1 MKFEESDLDFSL
13 LDPTQFE
20 ELCFDLLRRLGFHEL
35 KWRKGGADSGRDIE
49 GKYFINLPLVEMSEE
64 AWAIEC
70 KHHTGGV
77 PVEALASKL
86 SWAEA
91 ERPDRLVLI
100 VSSHLTNSARNWL
113 EKRRPQMPCR
123 IHLVEGKSLKHLL
136 LAYDKI
142 VELYFGDRYS
152 KLLKQSFETWSLHGL
167 IPSLDTLLHLVK
179 HLPLEKLEGGELAFL
194 WCLCLFKSSEIE
206 KREERREKIFE
217 ERREEIFEERWRK
230 IFPVSALVDALRP
243 FSSGGS
249 SVLEP
254 YQTLSLYHSKLMRWN
269 SEVDGDRTLTCGLLI
284 QYGGNPRL
292 ALYGFDVF
300 SNGQGLES
308 LVWGGSRPEAKIRYL
323 SKGGVA
329 AFEAAENLLDERD
342 KANRAQRNQRANK
355 QLTRRI
361 KSD

>member
-20 ELCFDLLRRLGFHEL
+20 ELCFDLLKRLGFHEL

-49 GKYFINLPLVEMSEE
+49 GKYLINLPLVELFEE

-70 KHHTGGV
+70 KHYTGGV
-77 PVEALASKL
+77 PVEALVSKL

-91 ERPDRLVLI
+91 ERPDRLVLV
-100 VSSHLTNSARNWL
+100 VSSHLTNSARVWL
-113 EKRRPQMPCR
+113 EKRRNQMPCR
-123 IHLVEGKSLKHLL
+123 IHVVEGKALKQLL
-136 LAYDKI
+136 LPYDNI

-152 KLLKQSFETWSLHGL
+152 KLLRQSFEAWCLHGL

-179 HLPLEKLEGGELAFL
+179 NLPLEKLEGGELAFL
-194 WCLCLFKSSEIE
+194 WCLCLFKMSEIE
-206 KREERREKIFE
+206 ERQEEMEQFHESTEKIS
-217 ERREEIFEERWRK
+217 
-230 IFPVSALVDALRP
+230 PVSALVDALRP

-254 YQTLSLYHSKLMRWN
+254 YQTLSLYHSKTERFT
-269 SEVDGDRTLTCGLLI
+269 SEVAGDRMLICGLLI
-284 QYGGNPRL
+284 QYGDNPRV
-292 ALYGFDVF
+292 AMYGFDVF

-308 LVWGGSRPEAKIRYL
+308 LVWGGSRAEASIRYL

-329 AFEAAENLLDERD
+329 AFEAAKNLLEERD
-342 KANRAQRNQRANK
+342 KTNRDKRKQRANN
-355 QLTRRI
+355 
-361 KSD
+361 S